1 MQNILSNGF
10 ELKILGDDNYIS
22 QKHFNE
28 FFKIIKDSFPKSE
41 RRTKEAFYSLFK
53 NESCYFAVSLLKND
67 EVVCFFT
74 IWKLKNFY
82 FGDHF
87 ATRADMRNLKL
98 GSILLNY
105 VKETLDMP
113 FVIEVEPDEN
123 ELTHRRIE
131 FYKRHGFVLNDFDY
145 FLPPMMK
152 GCKPLFMKIMSY
164 PIKVE
169 KDITDEIYK
178 SVYNTK
184 KSCIF

>member
-1 MQNILSNGF
+1 MQNILLNGF

-28 FFKIIKDSFPKSE
+28 LFKIIKDSFPKSE
-41 RRTKEAFYSLFK
+41 RRTKESFYSLFK
-53 NESCYFAVSLLKND
+53 GESRYFAVSLLKND

-98 GSILLNY
+98 GSLLL
-105 VKETLDMP
+105 KHIKQTLDMP
-113 FVIEVEPDEN
+113 LVIEVEPDEN
-123 ELTHRRIE
+123 ELSHRRIG
-131 FYKRHGFVLNDFDY
+131 FYKRHGFVLNDFEY
-145 FLPPMMK
+145 LLPPMMK
-152 GCKPLFMKIMSY
+152 GCKPLPMKIMSY
-164 PIKVE
+164 PKKVE
-169 KDITDEIYK
+169 KEIVYEIYK
-178 SVYNTK
+178 TVYNTK